1 MITDGVR
8 WWARTT
14 PNRPAVVFDGTDE
27 VGYAVLDRWTDDA
40 ARRLAGTGVR
50 AGDRVG
56 FGGANQLEWIVSAI
70 GALKLGAVA
79 VPFNN
84 RFTAAELRYQLGDA
98 EPVAVVADA
107 TVRPAMSEAIGDAPI
122 RLLSMESFAEQRP
135 APDSPPT
142 DPLPPPAVS
151 PDDVAVIVY
160 TSGTTSEPKDV
171 TITHRGFVSFVTEF
185 AVTEPVMRP
194 GGRIIYVLSMSGMPG
209 LPWHVLHPLT
219 RGMTLFYER
228 GFDAVAMLRR
238 IAEQRVEVDCGVP
251 LLFEQMSAVPEFAD
265 ADLSCV
271 RLATVAGARVSPD
284 NLRLWLEKGVV
295 LRQSYGMTE
304 LHGLSSMNPVEEAV
318 AHPEAIGRGSVFTPH
333 RVVREDGSDCR
344 PGEEGEIVARGPSIT
359 PGYWRKPEATA
370 AAWRDGWFRTGDL
383 GVADGSGLIRMVD
396 RTKDLI
402 ISGGYNIAPSEI
414 ENVIA
419 GLPGVDEVCVI
430 PVDDDR
436 FGETPAAVVHGDAVP
451 DAAAVVAH
459 CRNRLAGYKVP
470 RYVIHRAEPLPRM
483 ASGKIARRR
492 VRDLYPD
499 VLHTHHRVREES
511 R

>member
-1 MITDGVR
+1 MIIDGVR
-8 WWARTT
+8 WWARNNPDRT
-14 PNRPAVVFDGTDE
+14 AIVFDGADE
-27 VGYAVLDRWTDDA
+27 VDYATLDRWTDGA
-40 ARRLAGTGVR
+40 ARRLAGAGVR
-50 AGDRVG
+50 PGDRVG
-56 FGGANQLEWIVSAI
+56 FVGANSLEWIVSAI

-84 RFTAAELRYQLGDA
+84 RFTAAEFRYQLGDA
-98 EPVAVVADA
+98 EPVAVVADGHA
-107 TVRPAMSEAIGDAPI
+107 RSTMADAVGDAPI
-122 RLLSMESFAEQRP
+122 ALLPMESFAEQRP
-135 APDSPPT
+135 QPDSAPA
-142 DPLPPPAVS
+142 DPLPPTPVA
-151 PDDVAVIVY
+151 PDDVAIIVY
-160 TSGTTSEPKDV
+160 TSGTTSEPKGV

-228 GFDAVAMLRR
+228 GFHAASMLRR
-238 IAEQRVEVDCGVP
+238 IADRRIEVACGVP
-251 LLFEQMSAVPEFAD
+251 LLFEQMSATPEFAT
-265 ADLSCV
+265 ADLSCL

-284 NLRLWLEKGVV
+284 NLRQWLDKGVL

-304 LHGLSSMNPVEEAV
+304 LHGLSSMNPVDEAV
-318 AHPEAIGRGSVFTPH
+318 VHPEAIGRGSVFTPH
-333 RVVREDGSDCR
+333 RVVRDDGSECR

-359 PGYWRKPEATA
+359 PGYWRKPDATA

-383 GVADGSGLIRMVD
+383 GVADESGLIRMVD
-396 RTKDLI
+396 RMKDLI

-419 GLPGVDEVCVI
+419 ELPGVDEVCVI
-430 PVDDDR
+430 PVDDAR
-436 FGETPAAVVHGDAVP
+436 FGETPAAIVHGDAAP
-451 DAAAVVAH
+451 DGAAVAAH
-459 CRNRLAGYKVP
+459 CRTSLAGYKVP
-470 RYVIHRAEPLPRM
+470 RYVIHHSDPLPRT
-483 ASGKIARRR
+483 ASGKIARRL

-499 VLHTHHRVREES
+499 VPGTHPRIREES